1 MKKKFFKK
9 KARMIIPYLSNGK
22 MKLLVDFL
30 KFLFV
35 FENIFKNVTV
45 QMY

>member
-1 MKKKFFKK
+1 MEGGK

-22 MKLLVDFL
+22 MKLLVGFF